1 MHFHKRTLLSVAT
14 LGMLAVS
21 VVLMVVWVRNS
32 NHSSINTNELL
43 CTTRTVTTIQPKDI
57 HADGSL

>member
-21 VVLMVVWVRNS
+21 VVLMV
-32 NHSSINTNELL
+32 
-43 CTTRTVTTIQPKDI
+43 
-57 HADGSL
+57 SLGTKQ

>member
-21 VVLMVVWVRNS
+21 VVLMVVGYETVA
-32 NHSSINTNELL
+32 IVLL
-43 CTTRTVTTIQPKDI
+43 ILMNFYARQER
-57 HADGSL
+57 

>member
-21 VVLMVVWVRNS
+21 VVL
-32 NHSSINTNELL
+32 
-43 CTTRTVTTIQPKDI
+43 
-57 HADGSL
+57 

>member
-21 VVLMVVWVRNS
+21 VVLMVV
-32 NHSSINTNELL
+32 
-43 CTTRTVTTIQPKDI
+43 
-57 HADGSL
+57 

>member
-21 VVLMVVWVRNS
+21 V
-32 NHSSINTNELL
+32 
-43 CTTRTVTTIQPKDI
+43 
-57 HADGSL
+57 

>member
-21 VVLMVVWVRNS
+21 VVL
-32 NHSSINTNELL
+32 
-43 CTTRTVTTIQPKDI
+43 
-57 HADGSL
+57 DGSLGTKQ

>member
-32 NHSSINTNELL
+32 NHTSIKLMNFYVRQE
-43 CTTRTVTTIQPKDI
+43 R
-57 HADGSL
+57 

>member
-21 VVLMVVWVRNS
+21 VVLMV
-32 NHSSINTNELL
+32 
-43 CTTRTVTTIQPKDI
+43 
-57 HADGSL
+57 

>member
-21 VVLMVVWVRNS
+21 VVLM
-32 NHSSINTNELL
+32 
-43 CTTRTVTTIQPKDI
+43 
-57 HADGSL
+57 

>member
-21 VVLMVVWVRNS
+21 VV
-32 NHSSINTNELL
+32 
-43 CTTRTVTTIQPKDI
+43 
-57 HADGSL
+57 

>member
-21 VVLMVVWVRNS
+21 VVLMVVWGFV
-32 NHSSINTNELL
+32 E
-43 CTTRTVTTIQPKDI
+43 
-57 HADGSL
+57 

>member
-21 VVLMVVWVRNS
+21 
-32 NHSSINTNELL
+32 
-43 CTTRTVTTIQPKDI
+43 
-57 HADGSL
+57 

>member
-32 NHSSINTNELL
+32 NHSSINTNEFL
-43 CTTRTVTTIQPKDI
+43 CTNGNDDTT
-57 HADGSL
+57 

>member
-14 LGMLAVS
+14 FGMLAVS

-32 NHSSINTNELL
+32 SHSSINTNEF
-43 CTTRTVTTIQPKDI
+43 
-57 HADGSL
+57 

>member
-21 VVLMVVWVRNS
+21 VVLMVGNAA
-32 NHSSINTNELL
+32 NLL
-43 CTTRTVTTIQPKDI
+43 I
-57 HADGSL
+57 

>member
-32 NHSSINTNELL
+32 NHSSININEFL

-57 HADGSL
+57 HADG

>member
-21 VVLMVVWVRNS
+21 VVLMVVW
-32 NHSSINTNELL
+32 
-43 CTTRTVTTIQPKDI
+43 
-57 HADGSL
+57 

>member
-21 VVLMVVWVRNS
+21 VVLMVFGYETVAIV
-32 NHSSINTNELL
+32 LL
-43 CTTRTVTTIQPKDI
+43 ILMNFYARQER
-57 HADGSL
+57 